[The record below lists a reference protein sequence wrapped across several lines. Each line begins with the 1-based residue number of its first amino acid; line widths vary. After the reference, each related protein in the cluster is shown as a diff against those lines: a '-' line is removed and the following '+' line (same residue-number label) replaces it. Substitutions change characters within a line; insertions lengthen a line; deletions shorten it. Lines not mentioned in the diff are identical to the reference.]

1 MSGAGSREFAPPR
14 GPKPGEGPPYL
25 LVLALVAALAACA
38 TPSERFQRQA
48 DALGFEA
55 DVTRGD
61 GFQHAVFRSPGGAA
75 SLLHVYLEG
84 DASPRMAGRSV
95 PPDPTPH
102 RPLMLELMALDASP
116 SILLGRPCQHG
127 LSPGCD
133 PALWTVARYGEQVV
147 DSLVAATQR
156 EQERSGAGSVV
167 LIGHSGG
174 GALAMLMAEQLPQTR
189 AVVTLAG
196 NLAPTPWAEH
206 HGYTPL
212 SRSLDPAARPALDP
226 AIIQVHLLAGRDER
240 VPPALTR
247 SAIDRQTGALTRAY
261 PDFDHGC
268 CWASVW
274 PGVLADLARLLAQE
288 PRAE

>member
-1 MSGAGSREFAPPR
+1 MTSGFSSSRRMSLGRSLAA
-14 GPKPGEGPPYL
+14 L
-25 LVLALVAALAACA
+25 LLLCGLGALAACA
-38 TPSERFQRQA
+38 TPTERFQRQA
-48 DALGFEA
+48 DALGLESA
-55 DVTRGD
+55 VASGD
-61 GFQHAVFRSPGGAA
+61 GFQHAVFRSRPGPA

-84 DASPRMAGRSV
+84 DASPRMASRYS

-102 RPLMLELMALDASP
+102 RPLMVELMVLDPAP

-127 LSPGCD
+127 LSPECD
-133 PALWTVARYGEQVV
+133 PALWTVARYGARVV
-147 DSLVAATQR
+147 DSLAAAVER
-156 EQERSGAGSVV
+156 ERERSGARGIV

-174 GALAMLMAEQLPQTR
+174 GALAMLVAEKLPQTR
-189 AVVTLAG
+189 AVVTVAG

-212 SRSLDPAARPALDP
+212 SQSLDPAARPPLDP
-226 AIIQVHLLAGRDER
+226 AIVQIHLLAGRDQR

-247 SAIDRQTGALTRAY
+247 SAIDRQVGALTRVY

-274 PGVLADLARLLAQE
+274 LDVLGELSELLA
-288 PRAE
+288 PAP